1 MGIPDYQSIM
11 LPLLEFAGDE
21 REHTVREAIEFLA
34 ARFGLNDQ
42 ERKMLLPSGQQA
54 IFDNRVGWARTHLK
68 KAGLLESPRR
78 GYFRITSR
86 GLEVLRSKP
95 TKIDVSFLE
104 QFPEFVEFR
113 SRRREAEVNSADLL
127 EKAPETPAEVLER
140 AYQDLRRELARELL
154 DYVKKCSP
162 QFFEQLVID
171 LLVKMGY
178 GGSRE
183 DAARAIGRT
192 GDEGIDGI
200 INEDRLGLDTL
211 YIQAKRWDG
220 VVGRPEV
227 QRFAGALQGQRARKG
242 ILITTSRFSEE
253 AKEYAAKIESK
264 IVLIDGERLAELMI
278 EYGVGVSQV
287 ASYEIKKIDQ
297 DYFTGA

>member
-1 MGIPDYQSIM
+1 MSIPDYQSIM
-11 LPLLEFAGDE
+11 LPLLEFAGDG

-34 ARFGLNDQ
+34 TWFGLNDQ

-54 IFDNRVGWARTHLK
+54 IFDNRVGWARTYLK

-86 GLEVLRSKP
+86 GLEVLRAKP
-95 TKIDVSFLE
+95 SKIDVSFLE

-113 SRRREAEVNSADLL
+113 SRRREIEATADLG
-127 EKAPETPAEVLER
+127 EQAQETPAELLER

-154 DYVKKCSP
+154 EYVKKCSP

-253 AKEYAAKIESK
+253 AREYAARIDSK

-278 EYGVGVSQV
+278 DYGVGVTRV

-297 DYFTGA
+297 DYFTEA